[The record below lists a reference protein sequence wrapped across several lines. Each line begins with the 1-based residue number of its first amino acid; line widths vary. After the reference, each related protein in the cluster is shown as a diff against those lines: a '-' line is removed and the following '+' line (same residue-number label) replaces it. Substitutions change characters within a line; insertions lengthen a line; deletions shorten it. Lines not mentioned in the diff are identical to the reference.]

1 MYCLLHPRKEI
12 IKIATECE
20 KTLKSLTKK
29 DFMKKNCVNK
39 IKVQII
45 HCFFNPEEITFF
57 NEVDVCNHKRKIV
70 EMIITTY
77 LLLRFK
83 HYAKLQNQ
91 EQEIVVFFKE
101 LCHFMRI
108 CVLYTKEVA
117 DYSWLTVRILASFF
131 VYKTHIP
138 IMQTNQCMVGWL
150 VK

>member
-1 MYCLLHPRKEI
+1 
-12 IKIATECE
+12 
-20 KTLKSLTKK
+20 
-29 DFMKKNCVNK
+29 MKKNCVNK

-45 HCFFNPEEITFF
+45 HCFFNPEETTFF
-57 NEVDVCNHKRKIV
+57 NELDVCNHKRKIV

-77 LLLRFK
+77 LSLRFK

-117 DYSWLTVRILASFF
+117 DYEYHSFILTLGSQLGF
-131 VYKTHIP
+131 
-138 IMQTNQCMVGWL
+138 
-150 VK
+150 

>member
-1 MYCLLHPRKEI
+1 
-12 IKIATECE
+12 
-20 KTLKSLTKK
+20 
-29 DFMKKNCVNK
+29 MKKNCVNK

-57 NEVDVCNHKRKIV
+57 NELDVCNHKRKIV
-70 EMIITTY
+70 ERIITTY
-77 LLLRFK
+77 LSLRFK

-91 EQEIVVFFKE
+91 EKEIVVFFKE

-108 CVLYTKEVA
+108 CFLYTKEVA

-138 IMQTNQCMVGWL
+138 IMWLIPLSNKSVHDMVHGHSPNL
-150 VK
+150 SPHYTIHPTLLPSLLLPCSP

>member
-1 MYCLLHPRKEI
+1 MS
-12 IKIATECE
+12 T
-20 KTLKSLTKK
+20 
-29 DFMKKNCVNK
+29 
-39 IKVQII
+39 KVQII
-45 HCFFNPEEITFF
+45 HYFFNPEETTFF
-57 NEVDVCNHKRKIV
+57 NELDVVCNHKRKIV

-77 LLLRFK
+77 LSLRFK

-91 EQEIVVFFKE
+91 EKEIVVFFKE

>member
-1 MYCLLHPRKEI
+1 MHE
-12 IKIATECE
+12 
-20 KTLKSLTKK
+20 
-29 DFMKKNCVNK
+29 
-39 IKVQII
+39 
-45 HCFFNPEEITFF
+45 PEETTFF
-57 NEVDVCNHKRKIV
+57 NELDVCNHKRKIV

-77 LLLRFK
+77 LSLRFK

-117 DYSWLTVRILASFF
+117 DYSWITVRILASFF
-131 VYKTHIP
+131 VYKTHNS

>member
-1 MYCLLHPRKEI
+1 MCSLNIVFFFPRILKSLPIGATVHSHCVESFEGLLKRNAGEGGV
-12 IKIATECE
+12 AVNCE
-20 KTLKSLTKK
+20 KT
-29 DFMKKNCVNK
+29 
-39 IKVQII
+39 Q
-45 HCFFNPEEITFF
+45 FFLNTL
-57 NEVDVCNHKRKIV
+57 
-70 EMIITTY
+70 Y
-77 LLLRFK
+77 LSLRFK

-138 IMQTNQCMVGWL
+138 IMWLIPLSNKSVHGWL
-150 VK
+150 VG